1 LESARKNLQYIRR
14 LKVGRMLRLIRITL
28 ILLTLPLP
36 AIALSPEDARHLL
49 ARTGFAA
56 TPQAIEDLAPMSQDA
71 AVARLLNQARKTPV
85 TAAPAWTRDWAPPKR
100 RMKEMSEAQ
109 RRALKDERRAWALEL
124 KTWWVRE
131 MLATPA
137 PITEVMTLFWHN
149 HFTSELKKVK
159 SPVLMYRQN
168 LLLRR
173 HALGNFATLLRQVAR
188 DPAMLL
194 YLDGARSREGEP
206 NENFARE
213 LLEFFTLGEGHYS
226 EADIKAAARAF
237 TGWTIDRKS
246 GAFTVRP
253 RWHDR
258 GIKEFLGW
266 RSAYDG
272 DGILDILLNHPRTSE
287 QVVEKLWRAFVSDSP
302 ERAEVRRLAALFRD
316 SDYEIK
322 PLLQA
327 LFTSPAFRAPEARG
341 RLIKSPID
349 LLVGT
354 ARQFQIP
361 LEKPDRLVH
370 LSRRLGQDL
379 FDPPNVKGW
388 PGGTAWIT
396 TDSLLE
402 RQSLL
407 ARVTG
412 TDDSPAMDAPDRKR
426 SKRKR
431 SDRKRDRP
439 RAREA
444 AMAMAPRTMIFERW
458 ARDLPSGWNDAAGIT
473 TLLLPIAPADGAVLD
488 RDGSGA
494 LVRRLLNDP
503 VYQLK

>member
-1 LESARKNLQYIRR
+1 
-14 LKVGRMLRLIRITL
+14 
-28 ILLTLPLP
+28 
-36 AIALSPEDARHLL
+36 
-49 ARTGFAA
+49 
-56 TPQAIEDLAPMSQDA
+56 
-71 AVARLLNQARKTPV
+71 
-85 TAAPAWTRDWAPPKR
+85 
-100 RMKEMSEAQ
+100 
-109 RRALKDERRAWALEL
+109 
-124 KTWWVRE
+124 
-131 MLATPA
+131 
-137 PITEVMTLFWHN
+137 
-149 HFTSELKKVK
+149 
-159 SPVLMYRQN
+159 
-168 LLLRR
+168 LLRR

>member
-1 LESARKNLQYIRR
+1 
-14 LKVGRMLRLIRITL
+14 MLR
-28 ILLTLPLP
+28 
-36 AIALSPEDARHLL
+36 
-49 ARTGFAA
+49 
-56 TPQAIEDLAPMSQDA
+56 
-71 AVARLLNQARKTPV
+71 
-85 TAAPAWTRDWAPPKR
+85 
-100 RMKEMSEAQ
+100 
-109 RRALKDERRAWALEL
+109 
-124 KTWWVRE
+124 
-131 MLATPA
+131 
-137 PITEVMTLFWHN
+137 
-149 HFTSELKKVK
+149 
-159 SPVLMYRQN
+159 
-168 LLLRR
+168 
-173 HALGNFATLLRQVAR
+173 
-188 DPAMLL
+188 
-194 YLDGARSREGEP
+194 YLDGARSRKGEP

-213 LLEFFTLGEGHYS
+213 LLELFTLGEGHYT

-237 TGWTIDRKS
+237 TGWTIDRQT
-246 GAFTVRP
+246 GAFTLRP
-253 RWHDR
+253 RWHDG
-258 GIKEFLGW
+258 GIKDFLGW
-266 RSAYDG
+266 RGAYDG
-272 DGILDILLNHPRTSE
+272 DGILDILLNHPRTAE
-287 QVVEKLWRAFVSDSP
+287 QVVEKLWRAFVSNSP
-302 ERAEVRRLAALFRD
+302 ERAQVQRLATLFRD

-327 LFTSPAFRAPEARG
+327 LLASRAFRAPEARG

-361 LEKPDRLVH
+361 LEQPQRLVH
-370 LSRRLGQDL
+370 LGRRLGQDL

-412 TDDSPAMDAPDRKR
+412 TDDRPAMDAPDRKR
-426 SKRKR
+426 SERK
-431 SDRKRDRP
+431 RKRDRP
-439 RAREA
+439 RARKA
-444 AMAMAPRTMIFERW
+444 AMAMAPRAMIFERW
-458 ARDLPSGWNDAAGIT
+458 ARGLPSGWDDAAGIT

>member
-1 LESARKNLQYIRR
+1 
-14 LKVGRMLRLIRITL
+14 VVDFMLRLIRVSL
-28 ILLTLPLP
+28 VLLTLPLP
-36 AIALSPEDARHLL
+36 AMALSPQDARHLL

-56 TPQAIEDLAPMSQDA
+56 APQAIEDLAPLGQDA
-71 AVARLLNQARKTPV
+71 AVARILDQARKDAL
-85 TAAPAWTRDWAPPKR
+85 TAPPAWTRNWAPPDRPMKDLSKAR
-100 RMKEMSEAQ
+100 RRARQEQ
-109 RRALKDERRAWALEL
+109 RRARALEL
-124 KTWWVRE
+124 KTWWIRE
-131 MLATPA
+131 MLATPS

-168 LLLRR
+168 QLLRR

-194 YLDGARSREGEP
+194 YLDGARSRKGEP

-213 LLEFFTLGEGHYS
+213 LLELFTLGEGHYT
-226 EADIKAAARAF
+226 ETDIKAAARAF
-237 TGWTIDRKS
+237 TGWTIDRRT
-246 GAFTVRP
+246 GDFTVQP
-253 RWHDR
+253 RRHDN
-258 GIKEFLGW
+258 GIKDFLGW
-266 RSAYDG
+266 RGAYDG
-272 DGILDILLNHPRTSE
+272 DGILDILLNHPRTAE
-287 QVVEKLWRAFVSDSP
+287 HVVEKLWRAFVSDSP
-302 ERAEVRRLAALFRD
+302 ERTQVRRLAGLFRT
-316 SDYEIK
+316 SGYEIK

-327 LFTSPAFRAPEARG
+327 LLTGQAFRAPEARG

-361 LEKPDRLVH
+361 LEQPQRLVH
-370 LSRRLGQDL
+370 LGRRLGQDL

-412 TDDSPAMDAPDRKR
+412 TDDGPVMDNPNR
-426 SKRKR
+426 R
-431 SDRKRDRP
+431 SDRRRSERKRDRP
-439 RAREA
+439 RARKA
-444 AMAMAPRTMIFERW
+444 AMAMAPRAMIFERW
-458 ARDLPSGWNDAAGIT
+458 ARGLPSGWGDAAGIT